1 MGYRFVAIAIEN
13 GGLLSDT
20 TLGLLD
26 ELTNRLPANDRLRF
40 NTFARMKLSATIAL
54 GTARLIKERLPIR
67 IGSDGRVLPT
77 GAAAVPLL
85 GPPPR
90 GPSLMRRR
98 PNPRIELVPEPE
110 PERFLDC
117 HPINFATQLISKILT
132 RIRDYW
138 ERDKER
144 ERGAMKGS

>member
-1 MGYRFVAIAIEN
+1 MYLLVSQSLI
-13 GGLLSDT
+13 GGLLADT

-77 GAAAVPLL
+77 GAAAVQPGRLSCCCS
-85 GPPPR
+85 GE
-90 GPSLMRRR
+90 
-98 PNPRIELVPEPE
+98 N
-110 PERFLDC
+110 
-117 HPINFATQLISKILT
+117 H
-132 RIRDYW
+132 
-138 ERDKER
+138 
-144 ERGAMKGS
+144 

>member
-1 MGYRFVAIAIEN
+1 MRVW
-13 GGLLSDT
+13 GLLSDT

-26 ELTNRLPANDRLRF
+26 ELTNRLPANARQRF
-40 NTFARMKLSATIAL
+40 TTFARMKLSATIAL

-90 GPSLMRRR
+90 GPSLMRRHAS
-98 PNPRIELVPEPE
+98 
-110 PERFLDC
+110 FL
-117 HPINFATQLISKILT
+117 AVSQSVS
-132 RIRDYW
+132 
-138 ERDKER
+138 
-144 ERGAMKGS
+144 RGSSGDSRALY

>member
-26 ELTNRLPANDRLRF
+26 ELTNRLPTNDRLRF

-67 IGSDGRVLPT
+67 IGSDGRTSGLSNSQNPFSPVKQ
-77 GAAAVPLL
+77 AVPYRT
-85 GPPPR
+85 G
-90 GPSLMRRR
+90 
-98 PNPRIELVPEPE
+98 
-110 PERFLDC
+110 
-117 HPINFATQLISKILT
+117 
-132 RIRDYW
+132 
-138 ERDKER
+138 R
-144 ERGAMKGS
+144 EARYLSVSTE

>member
-1 MGYRFVAIAIEN
+1 MR
-13 GGLLSDT
+13 LLSDT

-77 GAAAVPLL
+77 GAAAVSLL

-110 PERFLDC
+110 PEPDPEPQPEPTSLPTNYSQPESRP
-117 HPINFATQLISKILT
+117 HGGAT
-132 RIRDYW
+132 
-138 ERDKER
+138 
-144 ERGAMKGS
+144 G

>member
-54 GTARLIKERLPIR
+54 GTARLIKE
-67 IGSDGRVLPT
+67 
-77 GAAAVPLL
+77 
-85 GPPPR
+85 
-90 GPSLMRRR
+90 
-98 PNPRIELVPEPE
+98 
-110 PERFLDC
+110 
-117 HPINFATQLISKILT
+117 H
-132 RIRDYW
+132 
-138 ERDKER
+138 
-144 ERGAMKGS
+144 